1 MGTRAMSVGQALPVE
16 EPVYSEP
23 ISPQKT
29 FTMKTRSVARK
40 ETQDQIRQRGG
51 YEQEKFQNKL
61 AYGVEDP
68 VQIYREQKE
77 KNKIEKPKPVDRF
90 VELEKEIKDREEF
103 LNEMESLGQGQK
115 YRGQIRAEISG
126 IIREMEKID
135 LERNRELQA
144 RLAKINL
151 ENKNV

>member
-1 MGTRAMSVGQALPVE
+1 M
-16 EPVYSEP
+16 
-23 ISPQKT
+23 
-29 FTMKTRSVARK
+29 
-40 ETQDQIRQRGG
+40 
-51 YEQEKFQNKL
+51 
-61 AYGVEDP
+61 
-68 VQIYREQKE
+68 
-77 KNKIEKPKPVDRF
+77 
-90 VELEKEIKDREEF
+90 ELEKEIKDREEF

-151 ENKNV
+151 ENKNVIS